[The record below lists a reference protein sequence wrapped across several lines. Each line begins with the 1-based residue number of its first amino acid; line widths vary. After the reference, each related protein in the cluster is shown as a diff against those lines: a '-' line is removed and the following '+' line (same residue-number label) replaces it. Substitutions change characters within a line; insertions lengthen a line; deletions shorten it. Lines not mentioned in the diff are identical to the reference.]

1 VPHEVGTRAAP
12 RPDPPSDR
20 RTASGRDE
28 RSARLAE
35 KGGPFAS
42 KRVAR
47 TLAKLDR
54 GARIARTLWRAVLS
68 TEHPILVTLVVTR
81 RCNLACGYC
90 NEYDH
95 VSQPV
100 STEALVARVD
110 RLAELGTSIVT
121 ISGGEPLLHPELDR
135 VVARIRRRGMVATV
149 ITNGFPLTERWI
161 RRLNEA
167 GLDYL
172 QISIDNVRPDATSRK
187 SLDLLDRKLVLLAE
201 TAAFTVNVNIVVGA
215 GVEKPEEALVVA
227 ERARRLGFAP
237 TIGVIHDGHGQ
248 LRPLND
254 RQRAVYRAVRR
265 RSGVGF
271 GLVDRFETNL
281 ADGKATR
288 WRCRAGSRYFYV
300 DEHGTVH
307 WCSQQRGTPAIPLER
322 YSREH
327 MRREYL
333 REKSC
338 APMCTIQCV
347 HRASLLDEWRDRQS
361 RTVVL

>member
-1 VPHEVGTRAAP
+1 ME
-12 RPDPPSDR
+12 
-20 RTASGRDE
+20 
-28 RSARLAE
+28 SA
-35 KGGPFAS
+35 
-42 KRVAR
+42 AR
-47 TLAKLDR
+47 TVAKVAR
-54 GARIARTLWRAVLS
+54 GARIARMLARAAVS
-68 TEHPILVTLVVTR
+68 TSHPVLVTLVVTR

-100 STEALVARVD
+100 PTEALLARVD
-110 RLAELGTSIVT
+110 RLADMGTSIVT

-135 VVARIRRRGMVATV
+135 VVSHIRRRGMVATV

-172 QISIDNVRPDATSRK
+172 QISIDNVKPDAVSRK

-201 TAAFTVNVNIVVGA
+201 KATFTVNVNSVVGA
-215 GVEKPEEALVVA
+215 GVENPEEALVVA
-227 ERARRLGFAP
+227 ERARGLGFSP
-237 TIGVIHDGHGQ
+237 TIGVIHDSHGQ

-254 RQRAVYRAVRR
+254 RQRAVYRAIRR

-271 GLVDRFETNL
+271 GILDRFESNL
-281 ADGKATR
+281 AEGKPTK
-288 WRCRAGSRYFYV
+288 WRCRAGARYFYL
-300 DEHGTVH
+300 DEHGIVH
-307 WCSQQRGTPAIPLER
+307 WCSQQRGRPGIPLER
-322 YSREH
+322 YTRED
-327 MRREYL
+327 MRREYF

-347 HRASLLDEWRDRQS
+347 HRASLMDEWRHPQS
-361 RTVVL
+361 RAVGAPVSTHTATSRR